1 MDSQTRLRSMPRVTE
16 HGLIWSFQNLTDSR
30 RWRHR
35 RTWTGIK
42 QVTGIDIKRAGDDSR
57 TRCYGSC
64 QPADVVFFFFF
75 LISTE
80 LDVQCRMRM
89 RSITKY
95 LIWYALESAEHSR
108 SWSLTVGRPVHFRHS
123 SSTNWS
129 FTRSTRKGG
138 ESRAPP
144 TDPGC
149 FGAFCW
155 NGLLWDATSHLD
167 RSCTGRTRT
176 PSLSEPLELER
187 EKEREKKRER
197 EWDIYWL
204 S

>member
-1 MDSQTRLRSMPRVTE
+1 MILE
-16 HGLIWSFQNLTDSR
+16 HVAMGAANQLMW
-30 RWRHR
+30 
-35 RTWTGIK
+35 
-42 QVTGIDIKRAGDDSR
+42 
-57 TRCYGSC
+57 
-64 QPADVVFFFFF
+64 FFFFF
-75 LISTE
+75 FNIDWIRCAVQDENEVHHQIS
-80 LDVQCRMRM
+80 DMIRIR
-89 RSITKY
+89 
-95 LIWYALESAEHSR
+95 ESAKHSR
-108 SWSLTVGRPVHFRHS
+108 SWSLAVGRPVHFRHS